1 MKEIKFRANGIW
13 LEPLWAV
20 AGTRGS
26 WGSSVMKVEFSP
38 EWEGMRS
45 RVTFFPANGAEAVE
59 VIVENGEVIIPDE
72 VMESAGTAA
81 FVIDGEVDGRRFVSE
96 KGELR
101 VIDTANPGGKNPL
114 LLELKEEIE
123 KLKARYENELKVL

>member
-114 LLELKEEIE
+114 LLELKEELE
-123 KLKARYENELKVL
+123 KLKARCENELKVL